1 MSAILLKVIHLY
13 KINERRTVRI
23 KEGIGKIP
31 RKEQWAVSLTEKK
44 RFWWWDAM
52 KMSKNRF

>member
-23 KEGIGKIP
+23 VEGIGKIP

-44 RFWWWDAM
+44 RFWWWDAA
-52 KMSKNRF
+52 KK